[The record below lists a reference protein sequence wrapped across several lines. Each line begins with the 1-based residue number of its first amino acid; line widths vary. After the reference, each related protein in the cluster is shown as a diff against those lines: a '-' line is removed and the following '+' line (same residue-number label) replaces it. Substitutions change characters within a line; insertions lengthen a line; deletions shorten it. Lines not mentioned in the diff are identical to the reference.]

1 MKIKFSKM
9 HGLGN
14 DFMIINNLDNQL
26 KLNSSL
32 IQQWADR
39 HTGIGFDQL
48 LLLEKAKN
56 NQADYFYRIYNSD
69 GSESSQCGNG
79 ARCVAK
85 YLYDNQLTQKN
96 PICFETNAGLL
107 WVKHDKNDLFTVNM
121 GIPNFIPQKIPFI
134 TLKEELTYDLI
145 IEDKPLQI
153 QALSIGNPHCII
165 YVEHLEN
172 YPVKELGT
180 IITSHPQ
187 FPEQTNVEF
196 VQLTSPET
204 ILLRVY
210 ERGAGETLA
219 CGSGACAAV
228 VAGRA
233 LGKLTETVAVK
244 LPGGTLTVKWAG
256 PEKEVM
262 LTGPATFVYSSEI
275 IN

>member
-14 DFMIINNLDNQL
+14 DFMIIENLDNHIA
-26 KLNSSL
+26 LNSSL

-48 LLLEKAKN
+48 LLIEKAKN
-56 NQADYFYRIYNSD
+56 KEADYFYRIYNSD

-85 YLYDNQLTQKN
+85 FLYDNHLTQKN
-96 PICFETNAGLL
+96 PICLETNAGLL

-134 TLKEELTYDLI
+134 VAKEELIYDLVV
-145 IEDKPLQI
+145 EDKPIQI

-165 YVEHLEN
+165 YVEQLEN

-180 IITSHPQ
+180 AITSHPQ

-196 VQLTSPET
+196 VQVTSPET

-210 ERGAGETLA
+210 ERGVGETLA

-233 LGKLTETVAVK
+233 LGKLVETVAVK
-244 LPGGTLTVKWAG
+244 LPGGTLTVNWTG
-256 PEKEVM
+256 PGQETT
-262 LTGPATFVYSSEI
+262 LTGPAAFVYSSEI
-275 IN
+275 NH